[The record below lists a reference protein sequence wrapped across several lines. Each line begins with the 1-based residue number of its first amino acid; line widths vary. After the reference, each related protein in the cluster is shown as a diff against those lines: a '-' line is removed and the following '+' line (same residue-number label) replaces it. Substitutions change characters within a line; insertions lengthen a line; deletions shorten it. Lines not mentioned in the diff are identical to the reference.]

1 MHSAREADS
10 CCGRRSSIDWLA
22 NLARTYVFSTA
33 QPAATSAAALAA
45 LDIVRDE
52 PKRREQLLAAAA
64 ESPLA
69 LRDRAGIRQIRRVR
83 SFRFTSANLASC
95 RAGWSSSAK
104 PDFFVPAIRPPSVPE
119 GESLLRLS
127 LCRHHTAEMVEAL
140 LCQLDG
146 MR

>member
-1 MHSAREADS
+1 M
-10 CCGRRSSIDWLA
+10 
-22 NLARTYVFSTA
+22 FSTA

-52 PKRREQLLAAAA
+52 PKRRERLLAAAA
-64 ESPLA
+64 ELRSR
-69 LRDRAGIRQIRRVR
+69 LRDGGWNTGQSESQIIPIYVGEPERAV
-83 SFRFTSANLASC
+83 ALAGEL
-95 RAGWSSSAK
+95 REAG
-104 PDFFVPAIRPPSVPE
+104 FFVPAIRPPSVPD

-127 LCRHHTAEMVEAL
+127 LCYQHTAEMVEAL